1 MGVHFS
7 QSTGTTV
14 ALQVGQG
21 LVMIASTT
29 GGFMRFFIFYFF
41 IFIHL
46 SVSANV
52 VGTHM
57 QNFNPTTNGLDFVTV
72 QSTKTLPAGEF
83 NLGLWTNY
91 AFNSLPFFKA
101 PSVPS
106 SQNFSEP
113 NDKLLAADLNVGL
126 GLTEAWDV
134 GLSLPMVL
142 DQNIDDSLQL
152 GAYDETGVTEIRLNT
167 KYRFYQQDNWALAA
181 VGSVNFD
188 RIKNNPFSGN
198 DSGPT
203 WNIEGVFDYVIEPG
217 LLWAVNLGYRLR
229 DEGQA
234 IAGSDV
240 IPLSDQI
247 IYSSALSYFY
257 ENWNTH
263 FIFEAFGGALTKN
276 TPFPTD
282 RSRSNLELLVG
293 AKHALTEKLVAH
305 GGISTE
311 GYHGLASPDFRIY
324 FGLNWR
330 VGPIQERQVMIPA
343 PIEPITTP
351 AVVAEEPP
359 SEIIVLSSIN
369 FDTKSDEMTPAS
381 RSDFQATVLKIK
393 NNSQT
398 LRKIIVEGHT
408 DSRGTDAYNL
418 ALSQRRANSV
428 VRVLQSELGSQVFVE
443 GLGKGESRPVDR
455 NDSDKG
461 RALNRR
467 VELKIYRTT
476 P

>member
-1 MGVHFS
+1 MRYLVLCFVLGFGFS
-7 QSTGTTV
+7 
-14 ALQVGQG
+14 A
-21 LVMIASTT
+21 
-29 GGFMRFFIFYFF
+29 
-41 IFIHL
+41 
-46 SVSANV
+46 SANV

-72 QSTKTLPAGEF
+72 QSTKTLPPGEF

-106 SQNFSEP
+106 AQSFSEP
-113 NDKLLAADLNVGL
+113 NDKLLSADLNVGL
-126 GLTEAWDV
+126 GLTDAWDV

-152 GAYDETGVTEIRLNT
+152 GSYDDAGITEIRLNT

-203 WNIEGVFDYVIEPG
+203 WNLEGVFDYVIEPG
-217 LLWAVNLGYRLR
+217 ILWAVNMGYRLR

-240 IPLSDQI
+240 IPLSDQV

-257 ENWNTH
+257 ETWNTH
-263 FIFEAFGGALTKN
+263 FIFEAFGGSLTKN

-282 RSRSNLELLVG
+282 RSRSNLEFLVG
-293 AKHALTEKLVAH
+293 AKHSITEKLVAH
-305 GGISTE
+305 GGVSTE

-324 FGLNWR
+324 FGLNWL
-330 VGPIQERQVMIPA
+330 VGPIKER
-343 PIEPITTP
+343 
-351 AVVAEEPP
+351 AVVAQPEPVPQPMAPVAVEEPP

-369 FDTKSDEMTPAS
+369 FDTKSDEMTAS
-381 RSDFQATVLKIK
+381 SRRDFQSTVVKIK
-393 NNSQT
+393 NNTQT

-418 ALSQRRANSV
+418 GLSQRRANSV
-428 VRVLQSELGSQVFVE
+428 VRVLQSELGPQVFVE
-443 GLGKGESRPVDR
+443 GVGKGESRPIDR

-461 RALNRR
+461 RAINRR